1 MTHPAAAPHTVLTR
15 LEPGQA
21 LRLHLDRHTT
31 LVVAK
36 GAVMAVAP
44 SLWMGECVFS
54 EHTRLDE
61 GQALSPSRSGWMEV
75 VATSDAPVEL
85 SSYRETGAALAPS
98 WRWMAA
104 ALLQRMRA
112 LRGVS

>member
-1 MTHPAAAPHTVLTR
+1 MTNPAAAPHTVLIR

-21 LRLHLDRHTT
+21 LRLHVDRHTT

-36 GAVMAVAP
+36 GAVMAIAP
-44 SLWMGECVFS
+44 PSWMGECVFS

-61 GQALSPSRSGWMEV
+61 GQALSSSRGGWMEV
-75 VATSDAPVEL
+75 VAAGDAPVEVL
-85 SSYRETGAALAPS
+85 SYREAGAALAPS